1 MLTFKINHIKIICKR
16 TDFFL
21 IVFFLLMQEKISIT
35 NIDFD
40 CEEYDVIEKRKDI
53 EENLLLKQIME
64 ENQINISN
72 DHNDRAIF
80 IDDIDNEYLDDIER
94 RKNAEEILLGTQI
107 EEERMNR
114 LQEDMENCNF
124 FSEDDDESYEELEKR
139 KDAEDFLLIIQLN
152 DEIMNST
159 INDSYIDDESYEEIE
174 KRKDFEENELFNQ
187 IDEENIDDCIDE
199 IIENGSVEGLNEE
212 YLETDEI
219 DDLENLKD
227 NEESLII
234 IQLSE
239 EKSEIN
245 EIFDIIEKEK
255 SNQIDDASVFPVP
268 DCLSCSSN
276 EEKRSVASITEIE
289 SSSNIPSETP
299 FKHKSMIPVQT
310 GRKIPLPREIFE
322 TPSFRTQG
330 RDKFDPHLL
339 SEMKPKARNGT
350 KGHSSIPV
358 NQGRKQM
365 NKKVSAQTNK
375 KDSKE
380 EKDKTKSFVKKAT
393 NVKKANVSSSI
404 NSKSNEE
411 DNKNT
416 DSSKQ
421 QAPKTISKKQLKNLT
436 ERLAPITPA
445 SGKQQR
451 SDTVVESVKSIPQT
465 PCCSNN
471 HDIFN
476 RLFEMSTCKKKMPN
490 AEEEKVEETP
500 AEVQPIMSAKSNHLA
515 LKKDIVKI
523 SNVVGQIDECNKENL
538 ERIMKELKIVD
549 STTTD
554 QELKM
559 IEDEY
564 SQCIVN
570 KEKNIYSAKQLET
583 RILDSLS
590 LKKHRKFNIYVNRRL
605 AIVRANEK
613 VVIEQ
618 PEEKPEPVKC
628 STRMHRVTFDRL
640 IAVKPAAPE
649 SDNQNVN
656 DITLKKEA
664 EQVRIS
670 KASQF
675 ILQKSQR
682 SQEIMDMPLDQ
693 RDNYLMK
700 LRNQSIQKLEESLQ
714 LEEEK
719 ELKTKPSNLGALPK
733 FYGQIQQELKQ
744 RSSKQSQSKKES
756 EKESKPKKLSYNDFQ
771 KMKGKIYGAEPKI
784 AGVEERIKRL
794 RLARIERN
802 ELQEALDPRALPTE
816 LKNMKKKKNVAK
828 KNASLSSSIIQADSQ
843 ADPSSE
849 TVDDV
854 DNALGI

>member
-1 MLTFKINHIKIICKR
+1 
-16 TDFFL
+16 
-21 IVFFLLMQEKISIT
+21 
-35 NIDFD
+35 
-40 CEEYDVIEKRKDI
+40 
-53 EENLLLKQIME
+53 
-64 ENQINISN
+64 
-72 DHNDRAIF
+72 
-80 IDDIDNEYLDDIER
+80 
-94 RKNAEEILLGTQI
+94 
-107 EEERMNR
+107 
-114 LQEDMENCNF
+114 
-124 FSEDDDESYEELEKR
+124 
-139 KDAEDFLLIIQLN
+139 
-152 DEIMNST
+152 
-159 INDSYIDDESYEEIE
+159 
-174 KRKDFEENELFNQ
+174 
-187 IDEENIDDCIDE
+187 
-199 IIENGSVEGLNEE
+199 
-212 YLETDEI
+212 
-219 DDLENLKD
+219 
-227 NEESLII
+227 
-234 IQLSE
+234 
-239 EKSEIN
+239 
-245 EIFDIIEKEK
+245 
-255 SNQIDDASVFPVP
+255 
-268 DCLSCSSN
+268 
-276 EEKRSVASITEIE
+276 
-289 SSSNIPSETP
+289 
-299 FKHKSMIPVQT
+299 
-310 GRKIPLPREIFE
+310 
-322 TPSFRTQG
+322 
-330 RDKFDPHLL
+330 
-339 SEMKPKARNGT
+339 
-350 KGHSSIPV
+350 
-358 NQGRKQM
+358 
-365 NKKVSAQTNK
+365 
-375 KDSKE
+375 
-380 EKDKTKSFVKKAT
+380 
-393 NVKKANVSSSI
+393 
-404 NSKSNEE
+404 
-411 DNKNT
+411 
-416 DSSKQ
+416 
-421 QAPKTISKKQLKNLT
+421 
-436 ERLAPITPA
+436 
-445 SGKQQR
+445 
-451 SDTVVESVKSIPQT
+451 
-465 PCCSNN
+465 
-471 HDIFN
+471 
-476 RLFEMSTCKKKMPN
+476 
-490 AEEEKVEETP
+490 
-500 AEVQPIMSAKSNHLA
+500 
-515 LKKDIVKI
+515 
-523 SNVVGQIDECNKENL
+523 
-538 ERIMKELKIVD
+538 MKELKIVD